1 MALANIP
8 ARRLIKIAKNSHRAI
23 EDRADVAECLV
34 NSHDQPKTDINDRKD
49 QIYEY
54 PHYLLTGWT

>member
-34 NSHDQPKTDINDRKD
+34 KVENIIAMTSQK
-49 QIYEY
+49 QI
-54 PHYLLTGWT
+54 